1 MGGGKSKAIFSF
13 DFHSRGSQGRKTKT
27 QRRRRFLE
35 RFKRSRGG
43 NGGGTHLRA
52 PVSTLLPLLDMCTCG
67 ALLPKLVLLP
77 LGERRRGT
85 ALTPPLKTH
94 AGPQRAAT
102 TTVPCVTN
110 GQRSSFSS
118 CCKKDAWM
126 VGSLQKRGNGPLPRI
141 NKEKEREEPF
151 AIVHK
156 NCKHEYEGKTK
167 SRTYSPKCPRRDIP
181 VLASPSPSG
190 QSLKGNVLAQMR
202 GSIVKMSAIMVQNE
216 AWLLLPLRSLPP
228 FPSLWS
234 NAHQKCPLGQTGQI
248 REGEWNAR

>member
-1 MGGGKSKAIFSF
+1 MSRSLAKKKNQGTSGAVGSRLAERGVGGTLSNRNGAAGELNWRAGEVGG
-13 DFHSRGSQGRKTKT
+13 DW
-27 QRRRRFLE
+27 E
-35 RFKRSRGG
+35 GG
-43 NGGGTHLRA
+43 NQKQSSHSTSIPEGVKGERPNPRGDAGFGTALNAVAGQTGGTHLRA

-126 VGSLQKRGNGPLPRI
+126 VGSLQKGGTDHCHESTKRRRERGALRDRAQKLQARI
-141 NKEKEREEPF
+141 
-151 AIVHK
+151 
-156 NCKHEYEGKTK
+156 
-167 SRTYSPKCPRRDIP
+167 
-181 VLASPSPSG
+181 
-190 QSLKGNVLAQMR
+190 
-202 GSIVKMSAIMVQNE
+202 
-216 AWLLLPLRSLPP
+216 
-228 FPSLWS
+228 
-234 NAHQKCPLGQTGQI
+234 
-248 REGEWNAR
+248 